1 MEEQEYISISGA
13 RENNLQNID
22 VMIPRNKFV
31 VITGISGSGKSSLAF
46 DTIFAEGQR
55 RYMETFGLYARQF
68 IGKMERPDVDQ
79 ITGLSP
85 VISIEQKTSG
95 WNPRSTVGTITEL
108 YDLFRL
114 LYARIGEAYSWKSG
128 KKMQQFT
135 EEEIIERLFSEFH
148 EKNITILAP
157 LVRGRK
163 GHYRELFEQIR
174 KQGFSRVRIDG
185 VHTEL
190 TKGLRVERYKVHDI
204 EVVID
209 RIKVLEDR
217 RQRMEKSIST
227 AFEMGDGLI
236 FIEEISGGKLSRFSK
251 DLMDVDSDVSY
262 EDPSPNTFS
271 FNSPYGACPHCNGLG
286 YVNEVDMKKIIP
298 DPSLSISKGGIPP
311 IGERRENRTFDQL
324 KALAKHYG
332 FTLGTPVSEIPE
344 EAMNILLHGGGE
356 EVEVSARNIDLSENS
371 ILSEGLIKM
380 LDRWFNEST
389 SERIRKWAGEFMSV
403 QDCHT
408 CDGYRLKKESL
419 HFKINDRHIGEVA
432 ELDLDELDHWLETL
446 PEYLTERQKN
456 IGKEVLKEIKTRLHF
471 LLDVGLSYLSLNRPA
486 RSLSGGESQRTRLA
500 NQIGSQLSGITYIM
514 DEPSIGLHQRDN
526 RRLITALKNLI
537 QSDNTVLVVEHDEE
551 IMMASDYLIDI
562 GPGAGKLGGHI
573 VSVGHPEEVKNDPLS
588 ITGQYLRGT
597 LKIAVPEIRRSGN
610 GQFLEITGATGNN
623 LKNVSV
629 RIPLHTLTC
638 VTGVS
643 GSGKSSLINETL
655 YPALRKHFYNSLQDP
670 LPYEAIHG
678 IDHIDKVVDIDQS
691 PIGRTPRSNPATYTN
706 VFTDIRK
713 LYAEVPE
720 AKIRGYKIGRFSF
733 NVKGGRC
740 EDCGGAGMKEIEM
753 NFIPNVYIECPT
765 CFGKRFNRETL
776 EILYKGKNISDVLK
790 MTVDEA
796 VKFFEPVPKIFRK
809 LKTIQDVGLGYI
821 TLGQSATTLS
831 GGEAQRVK
839 LAEELA
845 KRDTGKT
852 LYILDEPTTGLHF
865 QDIERLLQVVQKLID
880 KGNTFIIIEHNMD
893 VIKTADYIIDIGPEG
908 GKHGGQIIAQG
919 TPEEVARI
927 KESFT
932 ASFLSEYVS
941 ENVLS

>member
-1 MEEQEYISISGA
+1 MEEQEFISVSGA

-22 VMIPRNKFV
+22 VQIPRNKFV

-46 DTIFAEGQR
+46 DTLFAEGQR
-55 RYMETFGLYARQF
+55 RYMETFGIYARQF

-108 YDLFRL
+108 YDLLRL
-114 LYARIGEAYSWKSG
+114 LYARIGEAYSWKTG
-128 KKMQQFT
+128 KKMLQFT
-135 EEEIIERLFSEFH
+135 EEEIIERLFTEF
-148 EKNITILAP
+148 ENSRIAILAP

-174 KQGFSRVRIDG
+174 KQGFTRVRIDG
-185 VHTEL
+185 HMTEL

-209 RIKVLEDR
+209 RIKVVEDR
-217 RQRMEKSIST
+217 RQRMEKSITT
-227 AFEMGDGLI
+227 AFDMGDGLI
-236 FIEEISGGKLSRFSK
+236 FIEDLEGEKMFRFSK
-251 DLMDVDSDVSY
+251 ELMDVESGISY

-271 FNSPYGACPHCNGLG
+271 FNSPYGACPKCNGLG
-286 YVNEVDMKKIIP
+286 YVNEVDMNKVIA
-298 DPSLSISKGGIPP
+298 DPTLSISKGGIPP
-311 IGERRENRTFDQL
+311 IGERRENRTFEQL
-324 KALAKHYG
+324 KALAKHFG
-332 FTLGTPVSEIPE
+332 FTLGTPISDIPDQ
-344 EAMNILLHGGGE
+344 AMKILLHGGGE
-356 EVEVSARNIDLSENS
+356 EVEISAKGLDLSENS
-371 ILSEGLIKM
+371 ILTEGLIKM
-380 LDRWFNEST
+380 LDRWFNESS

-403 QDCHT
+403 QDCST
-408 CDGYRLKKESL
+408 CEGYRLKKESL
-419 HFKINDRHIGEVA
+419 HFKINERHIGEVA
-432 ELDLDELDHWLETL
+432 ELDLDELAHWLENL
-446 PEYLTERQKN
+446 PAYLSDKQKK
-456 IGKEVLKEIKTRLHF
+456 IGQEVLKEIRTRLHF

-486 RSLSGGESQRTRLA
+486 KSLSGGESQRTRLA

-526 RRLITALKNLI
+526 QRLITALKNLI
-537 QSDNTVLVVEHDEE
+537 SADNSVLVVEHDED
-551 IMMASDYLIDI
+551 IMLASDYLIDI

-573 VSVGHPEEVKNDPLS
+573 VSVGHPEEVRNDPNS
-588 ITGQYLRGT
+588 ITGQYLSGA
-597 LKIAVPEIRRSGN
+597 KEIEVPAIRRKGN
-610 GQFLEITGATGNN
+610 GKAIEIIGATGHN

-629 RIPLHTLTC
+629 RIPLQTLTC

-670 LPYEAIHG
+670 LPHESIQG
-678 IDHIDKVVDIDQS
+678 IEHLDKVIDIDQS

-713 LYAEVPE
+713 LYVEVPE

-796 VKFFEPVPKIFRK
+796 VEFFEPVPKIYRK

-845 KRDTGKT
+845 KRDTGNT

-893 VIKTADYIIDIGPEG
+893 VIKTADHIIDIGPEG
-908 GKHGGQIIAQG
+908 GRHGGQIVAQG
-919 TPEEVARI
+919 SPEEVARV
-927 KESFT
+927 KDSFT
-932 ASFLSEYVS
+932 ARFLQKYVS
-941 ENVLS
+941 EDVLS

>member
-1 MEEQEYISISGA
+1 MEEQEFISVSGA

-22 VMIPRNKFV
+22 VQIPRNKFV

-46 DTIFAEGQR
+46 DTLFAEGQR
-55 RYMETFGLYARQF
+55 RYMETFGIYARQF

-108 YDLFRL
+108 YDLLRL
-114 LYARIGEAYSWKSG
+114 LYARIGEAYSWKTG
-128 KKMQQFT
+128 KKMLQFT
-135 EEEIIERLFSEFH
+135 EEEIIERLFTEF
-148 EKNITILAP
+148 ENSRIAILAP

-174 KQGFSRVRIDG
+174 KQGFTRVRIDG
-185 VHTEL
+185 HMTEL

-209 RIKVLEDR
+209 RIKVVEDR
-217 RQRMEKSIST
+217 RQRMEKSITT
-227 AFEMGDGLI
+227 AFDMGDGLI
-236 FIEEISGGKLSRFSK
+236 FIEDLEGEKMFRFSK
-251 DLMDVDSDVSY
+251 ELMDVESGISY

-271 FNSPYGACPHCNGLG
+271 FNSPYGACPKCNGLG
-286 YVNEVDMKKIIP
+286 YVNEVDMNKVIA
-298 DPSLSISKGGIPP
+298 DPTLSISKGGIPP
-311 IGERRENRTFDQL
+311 IGERRENRTFEQL
-324 KALAKHYG
+324 KALAKHFG
-332 FTLGTPVSEIPE
+332 FTLGTPISDIPDQ
-344 EAMNILLHGGGE
+344 AMKILLHGGGE
-356 EVEVSARNIDLSENS
+356 EVEISAKGLDLSENS
-371 ILSEGLIKM
+371 ILTEGLIKM
-380 LDRWFNEST
+380 LDRWFNESS

-403 QDCHT
+403 QDCST
-408 CDGYRLKKESL
+408 CEGYRLKKESL
-419 HFKINDRHIGEVA
+419 HFKINERHIGEVA
-432 ELDLDELDHWLETL
+432 ELDLDELAHWLENL
-446 PEYLTERQKN
+446 PAYLSNKQKK
-456 IGKEVLKEIKTRLHF
+456 IGQEVLKEIRTRLHF

-486 RSLSGGESQRTRLA
+486 KSLSGGESQRTRLA

-526 RRLITALKNLI
+526 QRLITALKNLI
-537 QSDNTVLVVEHDEE
+537 SADNSVLVVEHDED
-551 IMMASDYLIDI
+551 IMLASDYLIDI

-573 VSVGHPEEVKNDPLS
+573 VSVGHPEEVRNDPNS
-588 ITGQYLRGT
+588 ITGQYLSGA
-597 LKIAVPEIRRSGN
+597 KEIEVPAIRRKGN
-610 GQFLEITGATGNN
+610 GKVIEIIGATGHN

-629 RIPLHTLTC
+629 RIPLQTLTC

-670 LPYEAIHG
+670 LPHESIQG
-678 IDHIDKVVDIDQS
+678 IEHLDKVIDIDQS

-713 LYAEVPE
+713 LYVEVPE

-796 VKFFEPVPKIFRK
+796 VEFFEPVPKVYRK

-845 KRDTGKT
+845 KRDTGNT

-893 VIKTADYIIDIGPEG
+893 VIKTADHIIDIGPEG
-908 GKHGGQIIAQG
+908 GRHGGQIVAQG
-919 TPEEVARI
+919 SPEEVARV
-927 KESFT
+927 KDSFT
-932 ASFLSEYVS
+932 ARFLQKYVS
-941 ENVLS
+941 EDVLS